1 MAIGLNANNNNF
13 YNLDISNLF
22 MKKVLYLY
30 YDLPAYR
37 RDFLTSLSNKLNKEN
52 IDFKFIYGKQ
62 SNSAVSIQDKNVSF
76 KTIELELKKI
86 HVVFAELLIYKDLI
100 KIIKQE
106 KPDVVVLQF
115 HVAVL
120 SFWRLYF
127 YLMRL
132 NIPYITWDCNYTR
145 DTLNGLAVKIRKK
158 MVDFTYKNAKVCLTY
173 GHVFKDYLLNMG
185 KPEDCIVVAQNTINV
200 EKIFENRSKACE
212 KRSFNSPLRILYV
225 GALIQRKYVE
235 SAIKAVGK
243 LIIKGYDIYFD
254 IVGTGDYIQSLKKL
268 NEVEGSTD
276 RIIFHGAKKGK
287 ELQRF
292 FEEDDVFILP
302 GTGGLAIN
310 EAMAYSMPII
320 STKGDDTVLD
330 LLDGNGYLLKDF
342 GNVDE
347 IYTCL
352 KDFIELPEIEKQ
364 KMAKRSEEIII
375 ERASLENMVN
385 KHVLAIKKTL
395 K

>member
-1 MAIGLNANNNNF
+1 
-13 YNLDISNLF
+13 

-37 RDFLTSLSNKLNKEN
+37 RDFFTSLSNKLKEKG

-62 SNSAVSIQDKNVSF
+62 SNTAVSIQDKNVRF
-76 KTIELELKKI
+76 KNIELELEKKNI
-86 HVVFAELLIYKDLI
+86 GFAELLIYKDLL
-100 KIIKQE
+100 KIIKEE

-120 SFWRLYF
+120 SFWKLYF
-127 YLMRL
+127 YLKKH
-132 NIPYITWDCNYTR
+132 NIPYVTWDCNYTR

-158 MVDFTYKNAKVCLTY
+158 MVDFTYRKAKVCLTY
-173 GHVFKDYLLNMG
+173 GYVFKDYLLNIG
-185 KPEDCIVVAQNTINV
+185 KSADKIVVAQNTINI
-200 EKIFENRSKACE
+200 EKILENRSKECE
-212 KRSFNSPLRILYV
+212 NRSFNHPLRILYV

-235 SAIKAVGK
+235 TAIKAVSQ
-243 LIIKGYDIYFD
+243 LINNGHDIYFD
-254 IVGTGDYIQSLKKL
+254 IVGNGNYIENLKEL
-268 NEVEGSTD
+268 NTAEGNTE

-287 ELQRF
+287 ELQCF
-292 FEEDDVFILP
+292 FEKDDVFILP

-330 LLDGNGYLLKDF
+330 LLDGNGYLLKEF

-347 IYTCL
+347 IYTCIEN
-352 KDFIELPEIEKQ
+352 FIKLPESEKQ
-364 KMAKRSEEIII
+364 KMAKRSEFIVK
-375 ERASLENMVN
+375 ERASLNNMVN
-385 KHVLAIKKTL
+385 KHIEAIEKAL
-395 K
+395 E